1 MRGFSHRT
9 LTKNMVNR
17 NRPHGWFW
25 APGKQCWGALR
36 GCSKPASAVSAGFL
50 LHTRIKWDAMMLPNA
65 VARTESRNWARATFS
80 KVKNHCQNRPKFAP
94 NFGDIPYVV
103 YCDLRT
109 AAAFNRSV
117 MKLLNSSGRGRLTLC
132 DLSERGPS
140 SGCCRKQAFRGVSG
154 GRSGDALNL
163 CGTSPKLQKGL
174 NTL

>member
-1 MRGFSHRT
+1 MGGTPRVPKT
-9 LTKNMVNR
+9 
-17 NRPHGWFW
+17 
-25 APGKQCWGALR
+25 GKRLSRRVSFAYEDQM
-36 GCSKPASAVSAGFL
+36 GCN
-50 LHTRIKWDAMMLPNA
+50 DAAHA
-65 VARTESRNWARATFS
+65 VARTESQNWARATFS
-80 KVKNHCQNRPKFAP
+80 KLKNHCQNRPKFAP